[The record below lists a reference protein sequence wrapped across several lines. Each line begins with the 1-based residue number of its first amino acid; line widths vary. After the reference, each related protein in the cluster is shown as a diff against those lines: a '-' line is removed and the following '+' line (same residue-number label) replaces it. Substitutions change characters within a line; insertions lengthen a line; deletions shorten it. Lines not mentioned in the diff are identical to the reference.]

1 MNYDVIGSKEH
12 HFLGGCDN
20 RLWNHRCLKRL
31 PQKVTSEVT
40 FLGIDWGRISSNS
53 CSSYK

>member
-40 FLGIDWGRISSNS
+40 FLGIDWGRISSNF